1 MYPEITKK
9 RNCFPAVTLCSD
21 QALET
26 QLVEVGKVERV
37 ATVAM
42 RPDETVHS
50 LREI

>member
-9 RNCFPAVTLCSD
+9 INCFPAVTLRSG
-21 QALET
+21 QAWEM
-26 QLVEVGKVERV
+26 QLVKVGKVERV
-37 ATVAM
+37 VIVAM